1 MHKSSWTA
9 LKVEPVNDPTSADL
23 ERVMEMGRKNLG
35 RPIELPFGADNRYLL
50 TVMFPYDPSGRV
62 TYAEWTLNDAI
73 NKHLPP
79 IWVNRTTDA
88 SIVLG
93 MLQLEESR
101 SSTANAPA
109 QTVIGSPTA
118 APSSSS
124 NPQFTPAPP
133 PNPGPANNMPQ
144 NSGST
149 SSSQHQSFG
158 VNLSGELADVDLFG
172 VVQSISI
179 CKMTGRLEVVEGMRL
194 IDLFFEDGT
203 PVHASMEDAL
213 LADATTLKKGD
224 EVILDVLMW
233 KKGKFNFHSTMRTKD
248 RSVVRRMDGLL
259 VEAAA
264 LRDQKGEI
272 LKKGI
277 DELAPLFK
285 ANAQMS
291 EAEFETAVKTG
302 VPADLGAQKMIFTQ
316 LKHGECLEDFL
327 QRVPMPVNA
336 WVPAIFNMSMLG
348 LLVAEQKAH
357 LSGSHPVSGN
367 VDFSVIS
374 AAFEELLRP
383 ETQMLSYPL
392 FLFFVQAE
400 HKRGARTR
408 TGYSVVI
415 FDVRQNGLLPG
426 GRQLKK
432 VVKAFEKV
440 KGEMDMVG
448 HFQTLEFGFL
458 LPFRNADQSMELCLK
473 VVAELS
479 QIKPEIDENNPDA
492 VVDPADSLPLDLT
505 FGVVSVPEDTTDL
518 SRALL
523 IAQSNRQNKTAGR
536 YITTV

>member
-1 MHKSSWTA
+1 MQKSSWTA
-9 LKVEPVNDPTSADL
+9 LKVEPVTNPTSADL
-23 ERVMEMGRKNLG
+23 EWVMEMGRKNLG
-35 RPIELPFGADNRYLL
+35 RPIELPFGLNNRYLL
-50 TVMFPYDPSGRV
+50 TVMFPYDPSGRGS
-62 TYAEWTLNDAI
+62 YAEWTLNDAV
-73 NKHLPP
+73 NTHLPP
-79 IWVNRTTDA
+79 IWVNRTLDA
-88 SIVLG
+88 SVVLG

-101 SSTANAPA
+101 SSTANAPV
-109 QTVIGSPTA
+109 QTVIGSTPTVQQSDGSGSFA
-118 APSSSS
+118 QV
-124 NPQFTPAPP
+124 PQQSGGGFSPP
-133 PNPGPANNMPQ
+133 PNG
-144 NSGST
+144 GHT
-149 SSSQHQSFG
+149 SSSQHPSFG
-158 VNLSGELADVDLFG
+158 VNLSGEIADVDLFG

-194 IDLFFEDGT
+194 IDLYFEDGT
-203 PVHASMEDAL
+203 PVHATMEDAL
-213 LADATTLKKGD
+213 LADASTLKKGD

-233 KKGKFNFHSTMRTKD
+233 KKGKFNFHSTLRTKD

-264 LRDQKGEI
+264 LRDQKSEI

-285 ANAQMS
+285 SNAQMS
-291 EAEFETAVKTG
+291 EAEFEAAVKAG
-302 VPADLGAQKMIFTQ
+302 IPADLNAQKLIFTQ

-327 QRVPMPVNA
+327 QRSPMPVNA
-336 WVPAIFNMSMLG
+336 WVPAIFNMSMIG
-348 LLVAEQKAH
+348 MLVTEQKA
-357 LSGSHPVSGN
+357 LVSGNYQVSGN

-374 AAFEELLRP
+374 AAYEELLRP

-432 VVKAFEKV
+432 VVRAFDKV
-440 KGEMDMVG
+440 KGELDMVG

-458 LPFRNADQSMELCLK
+458 LPFRTAEQAMELCFK
-473 VVAELS
+473 VVAEIS
-479 QIKPEIDENNPDA
+479 QLKPEVDDEDPDA
-492 VVDPADSLPLDLT
+492 VVDPNDSIPLDLT

-518 SRALL
+518 AKALL

-536 YITTV
+536 YIATV